1 MNDAVRQIQYQ
12 ITEEEGRLHEY
23 AHLGNW
29 KAVGILLKSGIAVNA
44 ANTVNGMTALHWAS
58 ERNHV
63 QIVALL
69 LSHGADPTLRNKNNK
84 TALDLSQNKVIQ
96 GLIKSEPTETTK
108 TAATADVAEQP
119 DPNVDFEMEGVIAS
133 TDDEK
138 VNSFVP
144 NYLKYPDLS
153 KVWELPEGVRIAATP
168 TAESVSSVSS
178 VWTDVVP
185 SKDITSASESSCP
198 TPKKRKAGQDF
209 HPSAVASALASAEN
223 RAEKE
228 LELLVYQDQNTDSQL
243 LGAVFVSPNARIGD
257 MINQIKEELDDVPPH
272 FRLFRSNAAREV
284 PINQRQFDAPV
295 GKHFQP
301 GADAVVIKA
310 RQAE

>member
-108 TAATADVAEQP
+108 TAATAATADVAEQP

-185 SKDITSASESSCP
+185 SKDITS
-198 TPKKRKAGQDF
+198 
-209 HPSAVASALASAEN
+209 EN